1 MQEELADRNKR
12 RGRGQASRT
21 LYPLVLTRN
30 NVCNYRFEQSVALS
44 SISTELTATFSA
56 SISLFLLERR
66 GEERR
71 DPTRISL
78 MFTMLMMRA
87 NFTMRL

>member
-1 MQEELADRNKR
+1 MQEELAARNKR

-44 SISTELTATFSA
+44 SISTEATATFSA
-56 SISLFLLERR
+56 SVSLFLLERR
-66 GEERR
+66 REERS
-71 DPTRISL
+71 DKNL
-78 MFTMLMMRA
+78 LDVYDVDDAGEF
-87 NFTMRL
+87 